1 MVPVFSRQKEW
12 QTRETAAIQVLWL
25 RQTVCR
31 RAASRQWGHNNRLYR
46 LTLRQLSDKYSL
58 SVRTIWERLKGRRHV
73 HVISKYRNV
82 VINMD
87 TTYWG
92 RHFGLMI
99 IKDTFRN
106 KILWHRFVRDESVSG
121 YLDGIEW
128 LRANGSGYTALSA
141 RACVVCFRHWKHT
154 GYRCASNIWSRLSE
168 VTWRQNRIW
177 KRPSSYW
184 PSHNHSA
191 GYRKRTSGRHS
202 LHGMKNGGTSS
213 RRKAPTLMAQN

>member
-1 MVPVFSRQKEW
+1 M
-12 QTRETAAIQVLWL
+12 
-25 RQTVCR
+25 
-31 RAASRQWGHNNRLYR
+31 
-46 LTLRQLSDKYSL
+46 RQLSDKYSL

-128 LRANGSGYTALSA
+128 LRANGFSIYGIVCEGMRGLFPAL
-141 RACVVCFRHWKHT
+141 KT
-154 GYRCASNIWSRLSE
+154 YRLQMC
-168 VTWRQNRIW
+168 Q
-177 KRPSSYW
+177 
-184 PSHNHSA
+184 
-191 GYRKRTSGRHS
+191 
-202 LHGMKNGGTSS
+202 
-213 RRKAPTLMAQN
+213 